1 MDVFRVTS
9 KATRPVSVCLGYKDL
24 EKKAANF
31 KGLPAKPK
39 VPYSVRIDAED
50 IQEIKQAIKRLLAT
64 KDAKSDWG
72 QERHVYQFMKR
83 SAPNKDGRIWDKT
96 TVVKARDYTNPFHW
110 GYVKQKGGTAEVA
123 DLLAFSRP
131 SIVYDSDSRPVP
143 SHERVTEKSII
154 KAVARPKI
162 IRDNSRGSTGWK
174 VVLELIQIRVIKL
187 EDSEEQERLT
197 LKLPEPGTKERAA
210 IDNSWDHGHKKD

>member
-9 KATRPVSVCLGYKDL
+9 KATHPVSVCLGYKDL
-24 EKKAANF
+24 ERKAANF
-31 KGLPAKPK
+31 KGLPVKPK

-64 KDAKSDWG
+64 KDSQSDWG
-72 QERHVYQFMKR
+72 PERHVYQFIKR
-83 SAPNKDGRIWDKT
+83 SDPNKEGHIWDKT
-96 TVVKARDYTNPFHW
+96 TVVKARDYTDPFHW

-143 SHERVTEKSII
+143 AHEKVTEKSII

-162 IRDNSRGSTGWK
+162 IRSNNTVVIGWR
-174 VVLELIQIRVIKL
+174 VVLELLQIRVVKL
-187 EDSEEQERLT
+187 EEAEEFT
-197 LKLPEPGTKERAA
+197 PKLPEPGTRERAA
-210 IDNSWDHGHKKD
+210 IDNSWNRNEL